1 MDWSALYNMQRELDN
16 FIESNNDLHNKDVF
30 QEKYLALLV
39 ELGELANETRCFKF
53 WSSKPPSERNII
65 LEEYVDGIH
74 FLLSLGNEIGHQ
86 YKSKPHPA
94 GEITV
99 TKQFNHVFERCVQ
112 FYKQPGETA
121 YEDLMESYL
130 QLGELLG
137 FSATDIKKAY
147 HEKNEVN
154 YNRQNE
160 GY

>member
-1 MDWSALYNMQRELDN
+1 MDWSSLYDMQHDLDN
-16 FIESNNDLHNKDVF
+16 YIESNNDLHNKDVF

-53 WSSKPPSERNII
+53 WSEKPPSEKHVI

-74 FLLSLGNEIGHQ
+74 FLLSLGNEIGQQ
-86 YKSKPHPA
+86 YKSRPLPA
-94 GEITV
+94 GKISM
-99 TKQFNHVFERCVQ
+99 TKQFNHVFERCAE
-112 FYKQPGETA
+112 FYRHPEETH
-121 YEDLMESYL
+121 YKDMMESYL

-137 FSATDIKKAY
+137 FTDTDIKKAY

-154 YNRQNE
+154 YDRQNQ